1 MKKYINRLI
10 IVLFFTALSPFYL
23 YSQNLY
29 NGIDLDTVKAQ
40 KFDIGKMWTFDYPP
54 VEYFSE
60 TYNFTPSK
68 EWLDNVRMSALKFA
82 DYCSASFISEDGLV
96 MTNHHCGRESVTSV
110 EIPGEE
116 LHKNGFYAESLDKER
131 KVKDLFVE
139 QLVKIVDVTK
149 DIIDAMDAGTTPDEK
164 IDNKAKKIKEIEQ
177 VNSKESGMKCQ
188 VVTFYNGGQYSLY
201 FYKSYND
208 VRLVFAPE
216 DQAGFFGG
224 DPDNFTY
231 PRYNLDCTFFRVYDE
246 NGNPLKTKNFFK
258 WSTSGAALGEPIFV
272 IGNPGTTNRLNTIAQ
287 LEFKRDIEYPKEL
300 VLINKFIDIL
310 EDFTA
315 KNPEMAKYFNDQIFS
330 LKNSQKVYI
339 GMIKGLSDPVL
350 MARKKDFEKNFRK
363 SVETNPKLNEKYG
376 NVWDEI
382 TSVRTDLRKINPA
395 ISAYTVTMNS
405 SAYMII
411 ADTLVKL
418 SKKNEKLNKS
428 FVSSLFGNDIFGENL
443 LRIEL
448 TNLIEN
454 AGYEDKIVN
463 NFIGTRTVDEAVE
476 YLLKNS
482 ALTSESSVKDFIK
495 KSPEEI
501 LASNDPFINFILQ
514 TSDTLKSL
522 KELSSKL
529 HKREDVANQK
539 LGNAIYEVFGNSI
552 PPDATFT
559 LRISDGVIKPY
570 NYNGTIA
577 PPKTTF
583 YGAYDRFYSF
593 DKKNPWDLPKL
604 WINPPKE
611 FRLETPFNFIST
623 CDISGG
629 SSGSPVINRNAE
641 IVGLAFDG
649 NIESLPGDF
658 IYTSEVPQ
666 MVSVDSEALKEAIKN
681 LYKAK
686 RLSEELRTGKLSK

>member
-1 MKKYINRLI
+1 MKKHINRLI
-10 IVLFFTALSPFYL
+10 FVLFVIVFTPFSS

-29 NGIDLDTVKAQ
+29 NGVDLDTVKAQ
-40 KFDIGKMWTFDYPP
+40 KFDIGKMWTFDHPP
-54 VEYFSE
+54 VDYFSE

-96 MTNHHCGRESVTSV
+96 MTNHHCGRESVTGV
-110 EIPGEE
+110 EQPGED

-139 QLVKIVDVTK
+139 QLVKISDVTN

-177 VNSKESGMKCQ
+177 SNSKESGMKCQ

-246 NGNPLKTKNFFK
+246 NGSPLKTKNFFK
-258 WSTSGAALGEPIFV
+258 WSRSGATLGEPIFV

-287 LEFKRDIEYPKEL
+287 LEYKRDIEYPREL
-300 VLINKFIDIL
+300 ALINKFIDIL

-315 KNPEMAKYFNDQIFS
+315 KNPDMSKYFNDQIFS

-363 SVETNPKLNEKYG
+363 SVEADSKLNAKYG

-382 TSVRTDLRKINPA
+382 ANVRTELRKISPA
-395 ISAYTVTMNS
+395 LNSYSVTMNS
-405 SAYMII
+405 SAYMIV

-418 SKKNEKLNKS
+418 SKKNEKISKS
-428 FVSSLFGNDIFGENL
+428 FISNLFGNDIFGEKL

-463 NFIGTRTVDEAVE
+463 NFIGTRTVDEAVD
-476 YLLKNS
+476 YLMKNS
-482 ALTSESSVKDFIK
+482 ALTNENSVKEFIK

-501 LASNDPFINFILQ
+501 LASNDPFINYILQ
-514 TSDTLKSL
+514 TADTLKTLKAISSSL
-522 KELSSKL
+522 HE
-529 HKREDVANQK
+529 REDIANQK
-539 LGNAIYEVFGNSI
+539 LGNAIFGVFGNSI

-611 FRLETPFNFIST
+611 FKLETPFNFIST

-681 LYKAK
+681 LYKVK
-686 RLSEELRTGKLSK
+686 RLSEELRTGKLAK

>member
-1 MKKYINRLI
+1 MKNYINKLI
-10 IVLFFTALSPFYL
+10 FVLFVTVLAPYYL

-29 NGIDLDTVKAQ
+29 NGIDLDTVRAQ

-54 VEYFSE
+54 VDYFSE
-60 TYNFTPSK
+60 TYNFTPTK
-68 EWLDNVRMSALKFA
+68 EWLENVRMSALKFA

-110 EIPGEE
+110 ENPGEE
-116 LHKNGFYAESLDKER
+116 LHKNGFYAETLDKER
-131 KVKDLFVE
+131 RVKDLFVE
-139 QLVKIVDVTK
+139 QLVKIVDVSNEV
-149 DIIDAMDAGTTPDEK
+149 INAIDAGTTPEEK
-164 IDNKAKKIKEIEQ
+164 MSNKEKTIKELEDK
-177 VNSKESGMKCQ
+177 NSKESGMKCQ

-201 FYKSYND
+201 FYKKYND
-208 VRLVFAPE
+208 VRIVFAPE

-258 WSTSGAALGEPIFV
+258 WSPNGPSIGEPIFV

-287 LEFKRDIEYPKEL
+287 LEYKRDIEYPNEL
-300 VLINKFIDIL
+300 ALLNKFIILL
-310 EDFTA
+310 EDFCEKA
-315 KNPEMAKYFNDQIFS
+315 PEMKKYFNDQIFS

-350 MARKKDFEKNFRK
+350 MARKRDFEKNFRA
-363 SVETNPKLNEKYG
+363 SVESNPKLNEKYG
-376 NVWDEI
+376 KVWSEI
-382 TSVRTDLRKINPA
+382 AVIRKELREINPV
-395 ISAYTVTMNS
+395 ISAYSVSMNS
-405 SAYMII
+405 SAYMLL

-418 SKKNEKLNKS
+418 SKKNEKLSKS
-428 FVSSLFGNDIFGENL
+428 FVSSIYANDIFGTSIL
-443 LRIEL
+443 KIEL
-448 TNLIEN
+448 EN
-454 AGYEDKIVN
+454 IISNIGYENKIVN

-476 YLLKNS
+476 FLTKNS
-482 ALTSESSVKDFIK
+482 ALSTEAGAKDFIK

-501 LASNDPFINFILQ
+501 LSSNDPFINFILQ
-514 TSDTLKSL
+514 TRDTLKSV
-522 KELSSKL
+522 KDISEKL
-529 HKREDVANQK
+529 HNMEDVSNQK
-539 LGNAIYEVFGNSI
+539 LGNAIFEVFGNSI

-570 NYNGTIA
+570 NYNGTTA

-583 YGAYDRFYSF
+583 YGIYDRFYSF
-593 DKKNPWDLPKL
+593 EKKNPWDLSKI
-604 WINPPKE
+604 WQNPPKE
-611 FRLETPFNFIST
+611 FKLETPFNFIST

-658 IYTSEVPQ
+658 IYTAETPT
-666 MVSVDSEALKEAIKN
+666 MVSVDSEGLKEAIKN

-686 RLSEELRTGKLSK
+686 RLSEELRTGKIYK

>member
-1 MKKYINRLI
+1 MNNYKKFLLSFIF
-10 IVLFFTALSPFYL
+10 LFTLSPFFS

-54 VEYFSE
+54 VDYFTA

-68 EWLDNVRMSALKFA
+68 EWLEKVRMSALKFA

-96 MTNHHCGRESVTSV
+96 MTNHHCGRESVTQV

-116 LHKNGFYAESLDKER
+116 LHKNGFYAATLDKER

-139 QLVKIVDVTK
+139 QLVKIVDVTNE
-149 DIIDAMDAGTTPDEK
+149 IISAMDAGSTNEEK
-164 IDNKAKKIKEIEQ
+164 VENKTKKIKELEDN
-177 VNSKESGMKCQ
+177 NSNESGLKCQ

-201 FYKSYND
+201 FYKRYTD

-246 NGNPLKTKNFFK
+246 NGKPLKTPNFFK
-258 WSTSGAALGEPIFV
+258 WSPSGASIGEPIFV

-287 LEFKRDIEYPKEL
+287 LEYKRDIEYPQEL
-300 VLINKFIDIL
+300 ALLNKFIDFL
-310 EDFTA
+310 NEFCE
-315 KNPEMAKYFNDQIFS
+315 KNPEMKKYFNDQIFS
-330 LKNSQKVYI
+330 LMNSQKVYQ

-350 MARKKDFEKNFRK
+350 MARKKDFEKNFR
-363 SVETNPKLNEKYG
+363 SAVESNPKLNDKYG
-376 NVWDEI
+376 KVWNEI
-382 TSVRTDLRKINPA
+382 AGIRKDLKDINPLR
-395 ISAYTVTMNS
+395 SALFVTPNS
-405 SAYMII
+405 STYMIL

-418 SKKNEKLNKS
+418 SRKNEKLNKY
-428 FVSSLFGNDIFGENL
+428 FLTTLFANDIFGDKL

-448 TNLIEN
+448 TNLIDN
-454 AGYEDKIVN
+454 IGYENKFVSD
-463 NFIGTRTVDEAVE
+463 FIGTRTLDEAVD
-476 YLLKNS
+476 YLMKNS
-482 ALTSESSVKDFIK
+482 ALTSESTAKDFIK

-501 LASNDPFINFILQ
+501 FSSSDPFIKFLVE
-514 TSDTLKSL
+514 TSDTAKYIKEKSD
-522 KELSSKL
+522 KL
-529 HKREDVANQK
+529 MKQEDVAMQK

-577 PPKTTF
+577 PPKTSF
-583 YGAYDRFYSF
+583 YGIYDRFYSF
-593 DKKNPWDLPKL
+593 DKKNPWDLPKIWL
-604 WINPPKE
+604 NPPKD
-611 FRLETPFNFIST
+611 FKLETPFNFIST

-658 IYTSEVPQ
+658 IYTAETPT
-666 MVSVDSEALKEAIKN
+666 MVSVDSEGLKEAIGN

-686 RLSEELRTGKLSK
+686 RLCDELKTGKLAK